1 MLRYQIRDA
10 TKLGRP
16 KTTAAR
22 KSHRV
27 QPNLCDMLIALD
39 VNMGRLGTVARV
51 EEETI
56 RTNSEDSRH

>member
-1 MLRYQIRDA
+1 MLSYQIRDA
-10 TKLGRP
+10 AKLGRP

-39 VNMGRLGTVARV
+39 VNMGRLAAVARV
-51 EEETI
+51 EEEAV
-56 RTNSEDSRH
+56 RTNNEGRRH